1 MAGKEEPVKTA
12 PLQATHQAVATQPGA
27 ARAFEEGVTRT
38 DGGSSSAA
46 ADKAP
51 TQTTAEGDGQ
61 SKPVAAKAE
70 GQPAP
75 AASSGAPAPATAP
88 PANPCWWRRNRC
100 SPAASRRPASV
111 PGQPVSRAQ
120 ADGSHRAQR
129 SPRARS
135 EVKVD
140 VKQKAAELT
149 RGGTLESSE
158 TTTTPESS
166 RSQQVQQ
173 NSQPQAVGHD
183 NRPAATEAAARR
195 EPANL
200 PHLKLADP
208 EAPAQLH
215 QKVNLMLADKL
226 QQAEIQLDPLGLGK
240 MKIQIQMGASSQANV
255 HFVVQHGQT
264 RCWSRPCPGCVIC
277 WPGRASSWARPW
289 CNNSRSSSHRAS
301 RHLPVRASKA
311 KKAAD
316 LLPKQAKLRQ
326 RSRALACV
334 CRRNR
339 QTTAELISMLDASP
353 SKFMIPNKFETRVDK
368 GWQTIT
374 N

>member
-1 MAGKEEPVKTA
+1 
-12 PLQATHQAVATQPGA
+12 
-27 ARAFEEGVTRT
+27 
-38 DGGSSSAA
+38 
-46 ADKAP
+46 
-51 TQTTAEGDGQ
+51 
-61 SKPVAAKAE
+61 
-70 GQPAP
+70 
-75 AASSGAPAPATAP
+75 
-88 PANPCWWRRNRC
+88 
-100 SPAASRRPASV
+100 
-111 PGQPVSRAQ
+111 
-120 ADGSHRAQR
+120 
-129 SPRARS
+129 
-135 EVKVD
+135 VKVD

-240 MKIQIQMGASSQANV
+240 MKIQIQMGPPARPTSISWCSMARPGLEQAMPRLRDMLAG
-255 HFVVQHGQT
+255 QGIQLGQT
-264 RCWSRPCPGCVIC
+264 LVQQQPQQQ
-277 WPGRASSWARPW
+277 
-289 CNNSRSSSHRAS
+289 HRAS

-334 CRRNR
+334 CGRNR